1 MITNEQLVEKTILV
15 GVHRDLRDPLSDTT
29 EESMEELRLLAKT
42 AGAEVLC
49 QIVQNKSDIE
59 TATYVGEGK
68 LEEIRLTAEELGAN
82 LLIFDDEL
90 TGSQLRNIEAATGVR
105 VIDRSMLILDI
116 FAQRAISAEGK
127 IQVELAQLRYS
138 LPRLTGQG
146 IALSRQGAGIATRG
160 PGETKLETDRRHIHR
175 RINSLKED
183 LSEIEKHRDLIRLR
197 RQKDQTVIAA
207 LVGYTNAGKSTLMNL
222 MTDAECFAEN
232 MLFAT
237 LDPTV
242 RALALPDGRNA
253 ILIDTVGFIRKLPH
267 HLIDAFKSTLEE
279 AVLADVLVHVI
290 DSSAPDMERQ
300 TEVVDRLL
308 TDLGCGDKPMIAV
321 YNKSDLCPEGVPRGT
336 CRGAAHVTV
345 SAKEGTGID
354 HLTALLHDLLP
365 GKKKKYTLLI
375 PYSEGALVGALHS
388 SEEILSEE
396 FLPEGTR
403 LELFAAPSWQEK
415 IKPYMIEG

>member
-1 MITNEQLVEKTILV
+1 MIENETYIEKAVLV
-15 GVHRDLRDPLSDTT
+15 GVHRGLIDILQDTT
-29 EESMEELRLLAKT
+29 EESMEELRLLSKT

-68 LEEIRLTAEELGAN
+68 LEEIRLAAEELGAN

-90 TGSQLRNIEAATGVR
+90 TGSQLRNIENATGVR

-127 IQVELAQLRYS
+127 IQVELAQLRYT
-138 LPRLTGQG
+138 LPRLTGKG
-146 IALSRQGAGIATRG
+146 LVLSRQGAGIATRG

-175 RINSLKED
+175 RINALRED
-183 LSEIEKHRDLIRLR
+183 LKDIEKHRGLIRER
-197 RQKDQTVIAA
+197 RKKDNTVIAA
-207 LVGYTNAGKSTLMNL
+207 LVGYTNAGKSTLMNQL
-222 MTDAECFAEN
+222 TDAECLAEN

-242 RALALPDGRNA
+242 RALDLPDGRNA

-290 DSSAPDMERQ
+290 DASAPDAERQ
-300 TEVVDRLL
+300 IEVVERLL
-308 TDLGCGDKPMIAV
+308 EDLGCGGKPVIAV
-321 YNKSDLCPEGVPRGT
+321 YNKADLLPEGAPRIPCHASLYT
-336 CRGAAHVTV
+336 YT
-345 SAKEGTGID
+345 SAKDGTGLD
-354 HLTALLHDLLP
+354 ALIEYLHELLP
-365 GKKKKYTLLI
+365 GKKKQYTLLI
-375 PYSEGALVGALHS
+375 PYSEGALLGALHET
-388 SEEILSEE
+388 EEILTEE

-403 LELFAAPSWQEK
+403 VTLYAAPSWKEK
-415 IKPYMIEG
+415 IAPYII

>member
-1 MITNEQLVEKTILV
+1 MIENETLIEKAILV
-15 GVHRDLRDPLSDTT
+15 GVHRGLLDVLSDTT

-49 QIVQNKSDIE
+49 QIVQNKSDLE
-59 TATYVGEGK
+59 TSTYVGEGK
-68 LEEIRLTAEELGAN
+68 LEEIRLAAEELDAN

-90 TGSQLRNIEAATGVR
+90 TGSQLRNIEQATGVR

-127 IQVELAQLRYS
+127 IQVELAQLRYT

-146 IALSRQGAGIATRG
+146 LVLSRQGAGIATRG

-175 RINSLKED
+175 RINSLRED
-183 LSEIEKHRDLIRLR
+183 LKEIEKHRDLIRIR
-197 RQKDQTVIAA
+197 RKKENTAIAA
-207 LVGYTNAGKSTLMNL
+207 LVGYTNAGKSTLMNQL
-222 MTDAECFAEN
+222 TDADCLAEN

-242 RALALPDGRNA
+242 RALPLPDGRNA

-290 DSSAPDMERQ
+290 DASSPDIENQVR
-300 TEVVDRLL
+300 VVDQLL
-308 TDLGCGDKPMIAV
+308 AELGCGDKPVIAV
-321 YNKSDLCPEGVPRGT
+321 YNKSDLCPDGTPRIPCECT
-336 CRGAAHVTV
+336 AYCSV
-345 SAKEGTGID
+345 SAKTGEGLERLGE
-354 HLTALLHDLLP
+354 LLHEYLP

-375 PYSEGALVGALHS
+375 PYSEGSLLGALHD
-388 SEEILSEE
+388 SEEILTEE

-403 LELFAAPSWQEK
+403 ITLYAAPAWKER
-415 IKPYMIEG
+415 IAPYLV

>member
-1 MITNEQLVEKTILV
+1 MITNERLVEKAILV
-15 GVHRDLRDPLSDTT
+15 GVHRDLRDTLSDTT

-42 AGAEVLC
+42 AGAEVLLS
-49 QIVQNKSDIE
+49 IVQNKSDIE

-68 LEEIRLTAEELGAN
+68 LEEIRLAAEETGAN

-90 TGSQLRNIEAATGVR
+90 TGSQLRNIEKATGVR

-146 IALSRQGAGIATRG
+146 TALSRQGAGIATRG

-183 LSEIEKHRDLIRLR
+183 LEEIKKHRGLIRER
-197 RQKDQTVIAA
+197 RKKQETMIAA
-207 LVGYTNAGKSTLMNL
+207 LVGYTNAGKSTLMNQ

-290 DSSAPDMERQ
+290 DSSAPDMEHQ
-300 TEVVDRLL
+300 IEVVDRLL
-308 TDLGCGDKPMIAV
+308 IDLGCGDKPVIAV
-321 YNKSDLCPEGVPRGT
+321 YNKADLVPDAPRGT
-336 CRGAAHVTV
+336 ARATAYATL

-354 HLTALLHDLLP
+354 RLTELLHELLP

-375 PYSEGALVGALHS
+375 PYSEGSLVGALHD

-396 FLPEGTR
+396 YLPEGTR
-403 LELFAAPSWQEK
+403 LTLFASPSWQEK
-415 IKPYMIEG
+415 IKPYEIEG

>member
-1 MITNEQLVEKTILV
+1 MIENETYIEKAVLV
-15 GVHRDLRDPLSDTT
+15 GVHRGLIDILQDTT
-29 EESMEELRLLAKT
+29 EESMEELRLLSKT

-68 LEEIRLTAEELGAN
+68 LEEIRLAAEELGAN

-90 TGSQLRNIEAATGVR
+90 TGSQLRNIENATGVR

-127 IQVELAQLRYS
+127 IQVELAQLRYT
-138 LPRLTGQG
+138 LPRLTGKG
-146 IALSRQGAGIATRG
+146 LVLSRQGAGIATRG

-175 RINSLKED
+175 RINALRED
-183 LSEIEKHRDLIRLR
+183 LKDIEKHRGLIRER
-197 RQKDQTVIAA
+197 RKKDNTVIAA
-207 LVGYTNAGKSTLMNL
+207 LVGYTNAGKSTLMNQL
-222 MTDAECFAEN
+222 TDAECLAEN

-242 RALALPDGRNA
+242 RALDLPDGRNA

-290 DSSAPDMERQ
+290 DASAPDAERQ
-300 TEVVDRLL
+300 IEVVERLL
-308 TDLGCGDKPMIAV
+308 EDLGCGGKPMIAV
-321 YNKSDLCPEGVPRGT
+321 YNKADLLPEGAPRIPCHASLYT
-336 CRGAAHVTV
+336 YT
-345 SAKEGTGID
+345 SAKDGTGLD
-354 HLTALLHDLLP
+354 ALIEYLHELLP
-365 GKKKKYTLLI
+365 GKKKQYTLLI
-375 PYSEGALVGALHS
+375 PYSEGALLGALHET
-388 SEEILSEE
+388 EEILTEE

-403 LELFAAPSWQEK
+403 VTLYAAPSWKEK
-415 IKPYMIEG
+415 IAPYII

>member
-1 MITNEQLVEKTILV
+1 MIENEAFIEKAILV
-15 GVHRDLRDPLSDTT
+15 GVHRGLLDPLADTT

-49 QIVQNKSDIE
+49 QIVQNKSDLE
-59 TATYVGEGK
+59 TYAYVGEGK
-68 LEEIRLTAEELGAN
+68 LEEIRLAAEETGAN

-90 TGSQLRNIEAATGVR
+90 TGSQLRNIENATGVR

-116 FAQRAISAEGK
+116 FAGRAISAEGK
-127 IQVELAQLRYS
+127 IQVELAQLRYT

-175 RINSLKED
+175 RIHALEED
-183 LSEIEKHRDLIRLR
+183 LKSIEKHRKLLR
-197 RQKDQTVIAA
+197 ERRKKEDTAIAA
-207 LVGYTNAGKSTLMNL
+207 LVGYTNAGKSTLMNRL
-222 MTDAECFAEN
+222 TDADCLAEN

-242 RALALPDGRNA
+242 RALDLPDGRNA

-267 HLIDAFKSTLEE
+267 HLIEAFRSTLEE

-290 DSSAPDMERQ
+290 DASHPDAARQ
-300 TEVVDRLL
+300 ISVVERLL
-308 TDLGCGDKPMIAV
+308 SDLGCGDKPVIAV
-321 YNKSDLCPEGVPRGT
+321 YNKADLLPEGTPRIPVNADSYVFT
-336 CRGAAHVTV
+336 
-345 SAKEGTGID
+345 SAKEGTG
-354 HLTALLHDLLP
+354 LSELRAALHELLP
-365 GKKKKYTLLI
+365 GKKKQYTLLI
-375 PYSEGALVGALHS
+375 PYSEGALLGALHET
-388 SEEILSEE
+388 EEILSEE

-403 LELFAAPSWQEK
+403 VTLYAAPSWKEK
-415 IKPYMIEG
+415 IAPYII

>member
-1 MITNEQLVEKTILV
+1 MIENEVLIEKAILV
-15 GVHRDLRDPLSDTT
+15 GVHRGLSDVLKDTT
-29 EESMEELRLLAKT
+29 EESMEELRLLSKT

-49 QIVQNKSDIE
+49 QIIQNKADPE

-68 LEEIRLTAEELGAN
+68 LEEIRLAAEELGAN

-90 TGSQLRNIEAATGVR
+90 TGSQLRNIEKATGVR

-116 FAQRAISAEGK
+116 FAGRAVSAEGK
-127 IQVELAQLRYS
+127 IQVELAQLRYT

-146 IALSRQGAGIATRG
+146 LALSRQGAGIATRG

-175 RINSLKED
+175 RIHALTED
-183 LSEIEKHRDLIRLR
+183 LKSIEKHRTLIRER
-197 RQKDQTVIAA
+197 RKKEDTAVAA
-207 LVGYTNAGKSTLMNL
+207 LVGYTNAGKSTLMNRI
-222 MTDAECFAEN
+222 TDAGILAED

-242 RALALPDGRNA
+242 RALALPDRRNA

-267 HLIDAFKSTLEE
+267 HLIEAFKSTLEE

-290 DSSAPDMERQ
+290 DASAPDAERQ
-300 TEVVDRLL
+300 IAVVDQLL
-308 TDLGCGDKPMIAV
+308 AELGCGGKPVIAA
-321 YNKSDLCPEGVPRGT
+321 YNKADLLPPDAPRIP
-336 CRGAAHVTV
+336 CECSAYCFL
-345 SAKEGTGID
+345 SAKDGSGVDT
-354 HLTALLHDLLP
+354 LLAELHEWLP
-365 GKKKKYTLLI
+365 GKKKQYTLLI
-375 PYSEGALVGALHS
+375 PYSEGALLGALHE

-403 LELFAAPSWQEK
+403 VTLYAAPSRKES
-415 IKPYMIEG
+415 IAPYIIS